1 MRLLLDEMWPPDIA
15 EQLRRRGHDVV
26 AVAERPDLR
35 GQPDGA
41 VFDTAQLEQRTVV
54 TENVPDYRP
63 LAAELLRGGGSHH
76 GLIFT
81 SDRTFPRG
89 EDRTAGRLVSA
100 LGQLLDAGGDL
111 VDREHW
117 LA

>member
-15 EQLRRRGHDVV
+15 EQLRRRGHDVA

-41 VFDTAQLEQRTVV
+41 VFDAAQLEQRAVV
-54 TENVPDYRP
+54 TENIPDYRP
-63 LAAELLRGGGSHH
+63 LAAERLRRGESHH

-81 SDRTFPRG
+81 SDRAFPRG
-89 EDRTAGRLVSA
+89 DARTAGRLVSA
-100 LGQLLDAGGDL
+100 LDELLDAGGYL